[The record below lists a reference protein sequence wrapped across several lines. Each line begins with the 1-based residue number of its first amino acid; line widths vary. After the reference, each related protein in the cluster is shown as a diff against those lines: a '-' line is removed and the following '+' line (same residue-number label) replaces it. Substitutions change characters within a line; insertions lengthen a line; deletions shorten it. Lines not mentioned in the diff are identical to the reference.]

1 LAGLSFG
8 PQPTNVAEGLISTP
22 VNSGG
27 PVLLVANPADVP
39 NSAVAGA
46 TVLNPPDT
54 GLGLAFFF
62 PPELLANQ
70 LFPAGS
76 TLGLSGS
83 VPLTVT
89 GGTGSPSMTLS
100 GSFAVPATTPTV
112 PIVALSGTVI
122 GPITA
127 GASGTVS
134 VGFPQFTTAA
144 PLTLTLTAAGSSLPF
159 VCTDTAPVTIAS
171 ATITLPTALMAN
183 LQHGVIGVGV
193 GTSLYDKVGQGQTY
207 LEANDIVDT
216 CSTMK
221 AFNNQVIAQ
230 TGQHLA
236 KATATQLIG
245 SSNQIQNVLAC

>member
-1 LAGLSFG
+1 
-8 PQPTNVAEGLISTP
+8 
-22 VNSGG
+22 
-27 PVLLVANPADVP
+27 LLVANPADVP

-70 LFPAGS
+70 LLGPAGS
-76 TLGLSGS
+76 TVGLSGS

-89 GGTGSPSMTLS
+89 GGTGTPSMTLS
-100 GSFAVPATTPTV
+100 GSFAVPATPPTV
-112 PIVALSGTVI
+112 PIVALNGTVS

-144 PLTLTLTAAGSSLPF
+144 PLTLTLTSTETGTTPF

-183 LQHGVIGVGV
+183 LQHSVIGVGV
-193 GTSLYDKVGQGQTY
+193 GTSLYDKVGQAQTY
-207 LEANDIVDT
+207 LEASDIVDT

-221 AFNNQVIAQ
+221 ALNNQVIAQ
-230 TGQHLA
+230 TGQHIA
-236 KATATQLIG
+236 QATATQLIG

>member
-1 LAGLSFG
+1 LSFG
-8 PQPTNVAEGLISTP
+8 PQPANAAEGLISTP

-54 GLGLAFFF
+54 GLGLDFFL
-62 PPELLANQ
+62 PPGLLGNQ
-70 LFPAGS
+70 LFPVGS
-76 TLGLSGS
+76 TAGLSGS

-89 GGTGSPSMTLS
+89 GGTGTPSMTLS
-100 GSFAVPATTPTV
+100 GSFTFPATAPTV
-112 PIVALSGTVI
+112 PIVALSGAVS

-127 GASGTVS
+127 GPSGTVS

-144 PLTLTLTAAGSSLPF
+144 PLTLTLATVGSPPLPF
-159 VCTDTAPVTIAS
+159 VCTDSAPVTIAS
-171 ATITLPTALMAN
+171 ATITLPTALLAN
-183 LQHGVIGVGV
+183 LQRSVIGVGF

-207 LEANDIVDT
+207 LEANDIVDA

-230 TGQHLA
+230 TGQHIN
-236 KATATQLIG
+236 KTTATQLIG
-245 SSNQIQNVLAC
+245 SSNQIRNVLAC

>member
-1 LAGLSFG
+1 M
-8 PQPTNVAEGLISTP
+8 
-22 VNSGG
+22 
-27 PVLLVANPADVP
+27 
-39 NSAVAGA
+39 
-46 TVLNPPDT
+46 NPPDT

-70 LFPAGS
+70 LLGPAGS
-76 TLGLSGS
+76 TVGLSGS

-89 GGTGSPSMTLS
+89 GGTGTPSMTLS
-100 GSFAVPATTPTV
+100 GSFAVPGTPPTV
-112 PIVALSGTVI
+112 PIVALSGKVS

-144 PLTLTLTAAGSSLPF
+144 PLTLTLTATATGTTPF
-159 VCTDTAPVTIAS
+159 VCTDTSPVTMAS

-183 LQHGVIGVGV
+183 LQHVVVGVGG

-207 LEANDIVDT
+207 LEANDIAAT

-221 AFNNQVIAQ
+221 AFNNAVIAQ
-230 TGQHLA
+230 TGQHIV
-236 KATATQLIG
+236 KETATQLIG